1 MWNIFKSEQKK
12 MQLNAQ
18 NWVQLANK
26 VVHFR
31 RDQLPDREIEALQ
44 KGIKDLRSD
53 IKEKADASTLKL
65 SIGNL
70 EGCLQKSGGTFY
82 PKSGLVEWV
91 EFLLV
96 ASILFIGIRTFF
108 VQPFKIPTNSMW
120 PSYYGMTAETFT
132 SLEEEPNPVAR
143 VFRLAAY
150 GAKKHSIDAPA
161 SGELKIPFIS
171 SGSTMHL
178 AYSTVRT
185 RRWLILPAQG
195 HQYTFYVG
203 DEPVTITVPSDFR
216 IDQVLSDMWFGEGGT
231 LVDNL
236 LPKISAR
243 NFSED
248 YMTLQLGNSR
258 GSIRTTLV
266 STGKVFQK
274 GERLLSFDILTGD
287 QLFVDRMS
295 YHFAK
300 PKVGQGFVF
309 RTRNIKGVERKGE
322 YTDKYY
328 IKRLVGIP
336 GDVLEVKEPVL
347 YRNGEDIEGSVAFA
361 KNAQYEGL
369 YRGYVNIEKLDV
381 GKTVTI
387 PEDSFFAM
395 GDNSFD
401 SLDSRYWG
409 TVPEKDVIGKPLFI
423 YYPFTRRWGP
433 TL

>member
-1 MWNIFKSEQKK
+1 VWNIFKSEQKK

-18 NWVQLANK
+18 NWLQLANK

-31 RDQLPDREIEALQ
+31 RDQLSNKELEALQ
-44 KGIKDLRSD
+44 KSIKDLRSD
-53 IKEKADASTLKL
+53 VREKADASNLKL
-65 SIGNL
+65 SIGHL
-70 EGCLQKSGGTFY
+70 EDSLQKSGGTFY

-108 VQPFKIPTNSMW
+108 IQPFKIPTNSMW
-120 PSYYGMTAETFT
+120 PSYYGMTAEVFT
-132 SLEEEPNPVAR
+132 SLEEEPNSLER

-150 GAKKHSIDAPA
+150 GAKKHSINAPA
-161 SGELKIPFIS
+161 SGELEIPFRIE
-171 SGSTMHL
+171 GNNMQL

-185 RRWLILPAQG
+185 RRWFILRATG
-195 HQYTFYVG
+195 HEYTFYVG
-203 DEPVTITVPSDFR
+203 GEPVTITVPADFR
-216 IDQVLSDMWFGEGGT
+216 IDQVLSDIWFGEEGT

-243 NFSED
+243 SFSEH
-248 YMTLQLGNSR
+248 YMTLQFGNGR
-258 GSIRTTLV
+258 GSVRTTRV
-266 STGKVFQK
+266 STGKTFQK

-295 YHFAK
+295 YHFSE

-309 RTRNIKGVERKGE
+309 RTRNIKGVEREGK

-328 IKRLVGIP
+328 IKRLVGVP
-336 GDVLEVKEPVL
+336 GDTLEVKEPAL
-347 YRNGEDIEGSVAFA
+347 YRNGKEIEGSAAFG
-361 KNAQYEGL
+361 KNAQREGL
-369 YRGYVNIEKLDV
+369 YRGYVNIERLDA

-395 GDNSFD
+395 GDNSSD

-409 TVPEKDVIGKPLFI
+409 TVPGKDVIGKPLFI

-433 TL
+433 AL